1 MYVSTRVNVPD
12 FISLEE
18 NRVNSVRVYSI
29 FIGSLSCSRT
39 TYFIF
44 PVMSNKRQYVCVIIR
59 VYFHNG
65 ASAVRRKY
73 LHVAAPSMYIIF

>member
-18 NRVNSVRVYSI
+18 NRINRVRVYSI
-29 FIGSLSCSRT
+29 FIGSLSRSRT

-44 PVMSNKRQYVCVIIR
+44 PVMSNKRR
-59 VYFHNG
+59 
-65 ASAVRRKY
+65 
-73 LHVAAPSMYIIF
+73 